1 MTTPVYFEVLGLFG
15 EFDHRVPFPA
25 DREFVIIHGPN
36 GVGKTRF
43 FEGIAALSKLDVGR
57 LLSLPCSSISI
68 TYSGGE
74 VLSFGRAAPEPPF
87 INFRSAVG
95 HDIVWQLDPADL
107 EGRAAFLG
115 GSTWRPVGGDMWM
128 DEEDGETISREALE
142 RRHDVVLGG
151 PPAPPALQE
160 FSDAL
165 MVRSIETTRLSR
177 PTPTPTPTQRARRG
191 TTPTQSTISRY
202 AIDLRRLLGEELA
215 ANSRVSQALDRTF
228 PRRLLNPTEAESHV
242 IITDEQIRAR
252 YAEQNDKRARL
263 AALALTP
270 VEPDIPLLTRPLQ
283 DWERQVLWRHLDDT
297 AQKLATFDALLA
309 RVTLLQE
316 LTNRRFLRK
325 HIEVNV
331 EDGLRIVA
339 DNGIRI
345 QPRDLSSGEQ
355 HQLIMLYDL
364 LFAVTPGA
372 LVLVDEP
379 EISLHVAWQRE
390 FLPDMIRVLQVTG
403 ARCLVATH
411 SPQIIGKWR
420 NRTVQLGPEGPDEQ
434 RGMASNHGTSA

>member
-1 MTTPVYFEVLGLFG
+1 M
-15 EFDHRVPFPA
+15 
-25 DREFVIIHGPN
+25 
-36 GVGKTRF
+36 
-43 FEGIAALSKLDVGR
+43 
-57 LLSLPCSSISI
+57 
-68 TYSGGE
+68 
-74 VLSFGRAAPEPPF
+74 
-87 INFRSAVG
+87 
-95 HDIVWQLDPADL
+95 
-107 EGRAAFLG
+107 
-115 GSTWRPVGGDMWM
+115 
-128 DEEDGETISREALE
+128 
-142 RRHDVVLGG
+142 
-151 PPAPPALQE
+151 
-160 FSDAL
+160 
-165 MVRSIETTRLSR
+165 
-177 PTPTPTPTQRARRG
+177 
-191 TTPTQSTISRY
+191 
-202 AIDLRRLLGEELA
+202 
-215 ANSRVSQALDRTF
+215 
-228 PRRLLNPTEAESHV
+228 NPTEAESHV